1 MEVSKTTGMKK
12 CVRSVLWTV
21 FGIYCF
27 ILIYILFLSRGAN
40 IHYTY
45 AQYFRQFTNFIPF
58 RTIVEYIDRYNNGFR
73 NLSVVNLLGNFILFT
88 PMGMLLPCVATE
100 LNRFWKVTLTVLVMV
115 VAVEITQGILRVGS
129 VDIDDVL
136 FNVIGA
142 IIGYGMIKI
151 PFVFKFF
158 KKINLIKE
166 ENRISEE

>member
-1 MEVSKTTGMKK
+1 MKK
-12 CVRSVLWTV
+12 MIRPALWTA

-45 AQYFRQFTNFIPF
+45 AQYFIRFTNFIPF

-73 NLSVVNLLGNFILFT
+73 NLSVINLLGNFILFT
-88 PMGMLLPCVATE
+88 PMGMLLPCVVPK
-100 LNRFWKVTLTVLVMV
+100 LNRFWKVTLTVLIMV

-158 KKINLIKE
+158 KKINLIKYDG
-166 ENRISEE
+166 R

>member
-1 MEVSKTTGMKK
+1 M
-12 CVRSVLWTV
+12 
-21 FGIYCF
+21 
-27 ILIYILFLSRGAN
+27 
-40 IHYTY
+40 
-45 AQYFRQFTNFIPF
+45 
-58 RTIVEYIDRYNNGFR
+58 
-73 NLSVVNLLGNFILFT
+73 
-88 PMGMLLPCVATE
+88 PMGVLLPCVMHK

-166 ENRISEE
+166 ENRISEEKIS

>member
-1 MEVSKTTGMKK
+1 MI
-12 CVRSVLWTV
+12 RPALWTA

-45 AQYFRQFTNFIPF
+45 AQYFIRFTNFIPF

-73 NLSVVNLLGNFILFT
+73 NLSVINLLGNFILFT
-88 PMGMLLPCVATE
+88 PMGMLLPCVVPK
-100 LNRFWKVTLTVLVMV
+100 LNRFWKVTLTVLIMV

-158 KKINLIKE
+158 KKINLIKYDG
-166 ENRISEE
+166 R

>member
-1 MEVSKTTGMKK
+1 MKN
-12 CVRSVLWTV
+12 CVRPILWTV

-27 ILIYILFLSRGAN
+27 ILIYILFLSRGAM

-58 RTIVEYIDRYNNGFR
+58 RTIVEYIDRYKNGFR
-73 NLSVVNLLGNFILFT
+73 NLSVANLLGNFILFT
-88 PMGMLLPCVATE
+88 PMGMLLPCVVQK
-100 LNRFWKVTLTVLVMV
+100 LNRFWKVMLTVLVMV
-115 VAVEITQGILRVGS
+115 VAVEFTQGILRVGS

>member
-1 MEVSKTTGMKK
+1 MKK
-12 CVRSVLWTV
+12 MIRPALWTA

-27 ILIYILFLSRGAN
+27 ILIHIVFLSRGAM
-40 IHYTY
+40 IHYSY
-45 AQYFRQFTNFIPF
+45 AKYFRQFTNFIPF

-88 PMGMLLPCVATE
+88 SMRMLLPCVATK
-100 LNRFWKVTLTVLVMV
+100 LNRFWKVTLTVLIMV
-115 VAVEITQGILRVGS
+115 VAVEITQRILRVGS